1 MCTFMNH
8 LNLRAK
14 FPQSLTRYLTLLRFV
29 YRLRPLCYTFGNP
42 NDIPS
47 LKLDMPMRDS
57 ATAHDALPT
66 TVSLHPPAE
75 IGQGVTRCFSHSEPY
90 CLYCVGKPGGYA

>member
-1 MCTFMNH
+1 MNR
-8 LNLRAK
+8 LNFQAK
-14 FPQSLTRYLTLLRFV
+14 FPRLLPKYLALLRFV
-29 YRLRPLCYTFGNP
+29 HRLRPVCYTFGNP

-75 IGQGVTRCFSHSEPY
+75 IGQGVTRCFSHSERY
-90 CLYCVGKPGGYA
+90 CIHCCGKPGGYA

>member
-1 MCTFMNH
+1 MKR
-8 LNLRAK
+8 LNLLAK

-29 YRLRPLCYTFGNP
+29 YHLRPVCYTFGKP

-47 LKLDMPMRDS
+47 PKLDMPMRDS
-57 ATAHDALPT
+57 ATAYDALPT

-75 IGQGVTRCFSHSEPY
+75 IGQGVTRCFSHSEMWCY
-90 CLYCVGKPGGYA
+90 CCCSKPGGAY